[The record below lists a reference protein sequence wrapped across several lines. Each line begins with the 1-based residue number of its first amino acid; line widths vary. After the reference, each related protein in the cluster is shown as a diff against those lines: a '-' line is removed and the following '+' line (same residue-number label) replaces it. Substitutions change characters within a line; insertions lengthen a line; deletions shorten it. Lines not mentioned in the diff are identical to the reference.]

1 MKTFAEETRI
11 RQVDEGLAVWRKANL
26 PRRPPQGWIKTIRM
40 ALGMTSSALAQRVGD
55 VSDSAIRK
63 LELAE
68 AEDAITLASLR
79 RVAEALDCE
88 LQYAL
93 IPRLPLKQM
102 LSEQASIVAWKQMER
117 VSHTM
122 ALEDQKVRDSV
133 TMAQK
138 QLLVESLLAGSK
150 RRLW

>member
-1 MKTFAEETRI
+1 VNKFAEETRI

-40 ALGMTSSALAQRVGD
+40 ALGMTSGVLAQRVGD

-93 IPRLPLKQM
+93 IPRLALKTD
-102 LSEQASIVAWKQMER
+102 V
-117 VSHTM
+117 
-122 ALEDQKVRDSV
+122 VRTGQYCCREADGACF
-133 TMAQK
+133 THDGIR
-138 QLLVESLLAGSK
+138 GSK
-150 RRLW
+150 SKRFCHDGSKKVIGGVVVGWV

>member
-1 MKTFAEETRI
+1 MNKFAEETRI

-40 ALGMTSSALAQRVGD
+40 ALGMTSGVLAQRVGD

-102 LSEQASIVAWKQMER
+102 LSEQASIVAEKQMER

-122 ALEDQKVRDSV
+122 ALEEQKVRDSV

-138 QLLVESLLAGSK
+138 KLLVESLLAGSK

>member
-1 MKTFAEETRI
+1 MNKFAEETRI
-11 RQVDEGLAVWRKANL
+11 RQVDEALAIWRKANL

-40 ALGMTSSALAQRVGD
+40 ALGMTSSVLAQRVGD

-68 AEDAITLASLR
+68 VEDAITLASLR

-102 LSEQASIVAWKQMER
+102 LSEQASIVAGKQMER

-138 QLLVESLLAGSK
+138 KLLVESLLAGSK

>member
-1 MKTFAEETRI
+1 MNKFTEETRI
-11 RQVDEGLAVWRKANL
+11 RQVDEGLAIWRKANL

-40 ALGMTSSALAQRVGD
+40 ALGMTSNALAQRVGD

-93 IPRLPLKQM
+93 IPRQPLKQM
-102 LSEQASIVAWKQMER
+102 LSEQASIVAGKQMER

-138 QLLVESLLAGSK
+138 KLLVESLLAGSK

>member
-93 IPRLPLKQM
+93 IPRQPLKQM
-102 LSEQASIVAWKQMER
+102 LSEQASIVAGKKMER

-138 QLLVESLLAGSK
+138 KLLMESLLAGSK

>member
-1 MKTFAEETRI
+1 MNKFAEETRI
-11 RQVDEGLAVWRKANL
+11 RQVDEGLTVWRKANL

-40 ALGMTSSALAQRVGD
+40 ALGMTSGVLAQRVGD

-102 LSEQASIVAWKQMER
+102 LSEQASIVAGKQMER
-117 VSHTM
+117 VSQTM

-138 QLLVESLLAGSK
+138 NLLMESLLAGSK

>member
-1 MKTFAEETRI
+1 MNKFAEETRI

-40 ALGMTSSALAQRVGD
+40 ALGMTSGVLAQRVGD

-93 IPRLPLKQM
+93 IPRLPLKKM
-102 LSEQASIVAWKQMER
+102 LSEQASIVAGKQMER
-117 VSHTM
+117 VSYTM

-138 QLLVESLLAGSK
+138 KLLVESLLAGSK
-150 RRLW
+150 RKLW

>member
-102 LSEQASIVAWKQMER
+102 LSEQASIVAGKQMEC

-138 QLLVESLLAGSK
+138 KLLMESLLAGSK

>member
-1 MKTFAEETRI
+1 
-11 RQVDEGLAVWRKANL
+11 
-26 PRRPPQGWIKTIRM
+26 
-40 ALGMTSSALAQRVGD
+40 
-55 VSDSAIRK
+55 
-63 LELAE
+63 
-68 AEDAITLASLR
+68 
-79 RVAEALDCE
+79 LDCE

-102 LSEQASIVAWKQMER
+102 LSEQASIVAGKQMER

-138 QLLVESLLAGSK
+138 KLLVESLLAGSK

>member
-1 MKTFAEETRI
+1 
-11 RQVDEGLAVWRKANL
+11 
-26 PRRPPQGWIKTIRM
+26 
-40 ALGMTSSALAQRVGD
+40 VGD

-68 AEDAITLASLR
+68 VEDAITLASLR

-102 LSEQASIVAWKQMER
+102 LLEQASIVAGKHMDR

-138 QLLVESLLAGSK
+138 KLLVESLLAGSK

>member
-1 MKTFAEETRI
+1 MNKFTEETRI
-11 RQVDEGLAVWRKANL
+11 RQVDEGLAIWRKANL

-40 ALGMTSSALAQRVGD
+40 ALGMTSNALAQRVGD

-102 LSEQASIVAWKQMER
+102 LSEQACIVAGKQMER

-138 QLLVESLLAGSK
+138 KLLVESLLAGSK

>member
-40 ALGMTSSALAQRVGD
+40 ALGMTSSALAQRVGH

-102 LSEQASIVAWKQMER
+102 LSEQASIVAGKQMER

-138 QLLVESLLAGSK
+138 KLLMESLLAGSK

>member
-11 RQVDEGLAVWRKANL
+11 RQVDEGLAIWRKANL

>member
-1 MKTFAEETRI
+1 VNKFTEETRI
-11 RQVDEGLAVWRKANL
+11 RQVDEGLAIWRKASL

-40 ALGMTSSALAQRVGD
+40 ALGMTSGVLAQRVGD

-63 LELAE
+63 LEIAE

-102 LSEQASIVAWKQMER
+102 LSEQASIVAGKQMER

-133 TMAQK
+133 TRAQK
-138 QLLVESLLAGSK
+138 KLLMESLLAGSK

>member
-1 MKTFAEETRI
+1 MKTFTEETRI

-102 LSEQASIVAWKQMER
+102 LSEQASIVAGKQMEC

>member
-1 MKTFAEETRI
+1 MKTFTEDTRI
-11 RQVDEGLAVWRKANL
+11 RQVDEGLAIWRKANL

-40 ALGMTSSALAQRVGD
+40 ALGMTSGVLAQRVGD

-102 LSEQASIVAWKQMER
+102 LSEQASIVAGKQMER
-117 VSHTM
+117 VSQTM

-138 QLLVESLLAGSK
+138 KLLMESLLAGSK

>member
-1 MKTFAEETRI
+1 VNKFAEETRI

-40 ALGMTSSALAQRVGD
+40 ALGMTSGVLAQRVGD

-93 IPRLPLKQM
+93 IPRLPLKKM
-102 LSEQASIVAWKQMER
+102 LSEQASIVAGKQMER
-117 VSHTM
+117 VSYTM

-138 QLLVESLLAGSK
+138 KLLVESLLAGSK
-150 RRLW
+150 RKLW

>member
-11 RQVDEGLAVWRKANL
+11 RQVDERLAVWRKSNL

-40 ALGMTSSALAQRVGD
+40 ALGMTSSALAQRVGE

-102 LSEQASIVAWKQMER
+102 LSEQASIVAGKQMER

-138 QLLVESLLAGSK
+138 QLLMESLLAGSK

>member
-1 MKTFAEETRI
+1 MNKFTEETRI

-40 ALGMTSSALAQRVGD
+40 ALGMTSGVLAQRVGD

-68 AEDAITLASLR
+68 AEDAVTLASLR

-102 LSEQASIVAWKQMER
+102 LSEQASIVAEKQMER

-138 QLLVESLLAGSK
+138 KLLVESLLAGSK

>member
-11 RQVDEGLAVWRKANL
+11 RQVDEGLTVWRKANL

-102 LSEQASIVAWKQMER
+102 LSEQASIVAGKQMER

-138 QLLVESLLAGSK
+138 KLLMESLLAGSK